1 MLIVVLAFDEFYDVF
16 DVVGVWEHVD
26 GAYIGH
32 AVHVVQKREIA
43 RLRCGVAAYVYDAAG
58 GGALYDLDDLF
69 VDGGSR
75 ITTSGR
81 PLRSTNSSESTSFMS
96 PA

>member
-1 MLIVVLAFDEFYDVF
+1 MAFDEFYDVF
-16 DVVGVWEHVD
+16 DVVGVGEHVD
-26 GAYIGH
+26 GAYIDH
-32 AVHVVQKREIA
+32 AVHVVQKRKIA
-43 RLRCGVAAYVYDAAG
+43 RLRGGVAAYVYDAAG

-69 VDGGSR
+69 VDAARGGSR